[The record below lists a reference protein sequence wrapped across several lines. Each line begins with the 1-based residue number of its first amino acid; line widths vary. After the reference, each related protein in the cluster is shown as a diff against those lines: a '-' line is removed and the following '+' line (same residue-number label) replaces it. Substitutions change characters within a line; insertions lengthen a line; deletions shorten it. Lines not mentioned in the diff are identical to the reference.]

1 MQIQKGGEEVLMLSL
16 TYKRDILTL
25 LRNYKHAS
33 PILMFKFLNT

>member
-16 TYKRDILTL
+16 THERDILTP

-33 PILMFKFLNT
+33 PILIFKFVNT